1 MSKSYVLAI
10 DQGTTST
17 RAILFDEAGR
27 PKATAQI
34 PLTQIYPAPGQVEH
48 DPEEIWRAVLEVCR
62 TVLKDVGTQS
72 IAAIG
77 ITNQRE
83 TTVVWDRATGKP
95 LANAIVWQ
103 DRRTAPLC
111 NALEREG
118 WGAHVAETTGL
129 VIDPYFSATKLAW
142 LLDNVP
148 GLRARAARGAVCFGT
163 IDSFLLF
170 KLTGGALHVTDAT
183 NAARTKV
190 FDIRSGTWDARLLA
204 RLGIPRAML
213 PEVRDSQ
220 GHFGET
226 SAEHFGAPLPIRG
239 VAGDQQAAAY
249 GQACF
254 QPGMFKATY
263 GTGCFVVANTG
274 DEKVASATRMLST
287 ILHQR
292 EGARIYALEG
302 AIFMAGATIQWL
314 RDSLGL
320 IATAAESE
328 ALARKADPNAGV
340 YLVPAFQG
348 LGAPFWDAEAKAAI
362 VGLSRAASKADIVA
376 AGLEAVAFQTRDLL
390 TAMRQDMAASG
401 IEPTRALRIDGGM
414 TANVWAMQRLADIL
428 GERVEVAAMLE
439 TTALGAAYHAG
450 QAVGFYGDD
459 AALAGAWTPSRIFEP
474 RMSVDER
481 EARYAG
487 WLEAVARVRSG
498 ERVTA
503 AKVLT
508 ASAMVPENQ
517 GSSAL
522 TR

>member
-1 MSKSYVLAI
+1 MSEGYVLAI

-27 PKATAQI
+27 PKAVAQV

-48 DPEEIWRAVLEVCR
+48 DPEEIWRSVLQVCRAVLSEA
-62 TVLKDVGTQS
+62 GTAS

-103 DRRTAPLC
+103 DRRTASLC
-111 NALEREG
+111 TELEREG
-118 WGAHVAETTGL
+118 WAAHVAETTGL

-142 LLDNVP
+142 LLENVP
-148 GLRARAARGAVCFGT
+148 GLRERAERGELCFGT
-163 IDSFLLF
+163 IDSYLLF
-170 KLTGGALHVTDAT
+170 KLTGGTLHVTDAT
-183 NAARTKV
+183 NAARTKL
-190 FDIRSGTWDARLLA
+190 FDIRSGTWDARLLS
-204 RLGIPRAML
+204 RLGIPPAML

-220 GHFGET
+220 GDFGLT
-226 SAEHFGAPLPIRG
+226 SAEHFGAALAIRG

-254 QPGMFKATY
+254 QPGMLKATY

-287 ILHQR
+287 VLHQR
-292 EGARIYALEG
+292 EGARTYALEG

-320 IATAAESE
+320 IATAEESE
-328 ALARKADPNAGV
+328 ALARDANPKAGV

-348 LGAPFWDAEAKAAI
+348 LGAPFWDADAKAAI

-401 IEPTRALRIDGGM
+401 IEPAHVLRVDGGM
-414 TANVWAMQRLADIL
+414 TANDWAMQRLADIL
-428 GERVEVAAMLE
+428 GERVEVAAMPE

-459 AALAGAWTPSRIFEP
+459 AALARTWTPSKIFEP
-474 RMSVDER
+474 QMGADER

-498 ERVTA
+498 KA
-503 AKVLT
+503 
-508 ASAMVPENQ
+508 
-517 GSSAL
+517 
-522 TR
+522 

>member
-1 MSKSYVLAI
+1 MSSRYILAI

-17 RAILFDEAGR
+17 RAILFDRAGR
-27 PKATAQI
+27 PCGSAQL
-34 PLTQIYPAPGQVEH
+34 PLTQIYPAAGQVEH
-48 DPEEIWRAVLEVCR
+48 DAEEIWRAVLQVCR
-62 TVLKDVGTQS
+62 SVLGEVGVAS

-83 TTVVWDRATGKP
+83 TTVVWERATGKP

-111 NALEREG
+111 ATLEQEG
-118 WGAHVAETTGL
+118 WAAHVAETTGL

-148 GLRARAARGAVCFGT
+148 GLRERAARGEVCFGT
-163 IDSFLLF
+163 VDSFLLF
-170 KLTGGALHVTDAT
+170 KLTGRALHATDAT
-183 NAARTKV
+183 NAARTKL
-190 FDIRSGTWDARLLA
+190 FDIRTGTWDTRLLD
-204 RLGIPRAML
+204 RLRIPREML
-213 PEVRDSQ
+213 PYVRDSQ
-220 GHFGET
+220 GDFGVTAE
-226 SAEHFGAPLPIRG
+226 EHFGVAIPIRG
-239 VAGDQQAAAY
+239 VAGDQQAAAF

-254 QPGMFKATY
+254 QPGMVKATY

-274 DEKVASATRMLST
+274 GDKLASSTRMLST

-292 EGARIYALEG
+292 AGERAYALEG

-320 IATAAESE
+320 IETAEASE
-328 ALARKADPNAGV
+328 ALAHSADPNSGV

-390 TAMRQDMAASG
+390 TAMRQDMAVGG
-401 IEPTRALRIDGGM
+401 IVPAPTLRVDGGM
-414 TANVWAMQRLADIL
+414 TANGWAMQRLADIL
-428 GERVEVAAMLE
+428 GESVEVAAIPE

-450 QAVGFYGDD
+450 QAVGFYGGDD
-459 AALAGAWTPSRIFEP
+459 SLAAGWAPARVFEP
-474 RMSVDER
+474 AMNEAER

-487 WLEAVARVRSG
+487 WHEAVARVRSRQDG
-498 ERVTA
+498 
-503 AKVLT
+503 L
-508 ASAMVPENQ
+508 
-517 GSSAL
+517 
-522 TR
+522 